1 MRSPVSA
8 FCTIAEAICSKTVAL
23 SQLRPNATSLTH
35 ENPTLQTCAFQ
46 SETVLFLQKQL
57 RCLSTSP
64 ILLTRLNLNPNSN
77 PHKRKPNPR
86 TGPASHYAAGGV
98 SSLFPAFP
106 AFAARLAAHLLW
118 LFCPSA
124 SAPSAAASGF
134 DSEGGSLIGL
144 GFPAHS
150 SLRGRM
156 KACMVWREGVSY
168 RSVRWCRKER
178 MVEMR
183 GRGEGRK

>member
-1 MRSPVSA
+1 MLLRTRSPVISA

-23 SQLRPNATSLTH
+23 SQPRSNANPPTSLTH
-35 ENPTLQTCAFQ
+35 RNPTLQTYAFQ
-46 SETVLFLQKQL
+46 SKTVLFLQKQL

-77 PHKRKPNPR
+77 PHKRKPNTR
-86 TGPASHYAAGGV
+86 TGPASHCAAAGV
-98 SSLFPAFP
+98 TSLFPAFP
-106 AFAARLAAHLLW
+106 AFAARLAARLPW

-134 DSEGGSLIGL
+134 DSEGGGLMGL

-156 KACMVWREGVSY
+156 KACMI
-168 RSVRWCRKER
+168 C
-178 MVEMR
+178 
-183 GRGEGRK
+183 GEKALVAAQYDGAGRK